1 MSQLPAVRAESWR
14 DNVPRESLVTTH
26 QTFRLMP
33 LFFFLLAAPISA
45 TADQWPNNAVSGTVT
60 FKGAPLAGV
69 TVTAYN
75 TNTSSITQVVT
86 TGKDGTYRLQ
96 IPAWIDTA
104 GDGADYHIW
113 AIKRGY
119 AFYPSA
125 PAGATVTRADHTG
138 DFAGNG
144 IDDVPIYFTVVHYV
158 SLPDRNNRGVAG
170 PPLTGVN
177 FIAYDGSNPP
187 LRPTADLASRKRGP
201 WTPRFTDNRNGSVT
215 DELTGLVWLKDAG
228 CLGAEIWDTA
238 LKHANAL
245 AAGTCGLSDG
255 SVAGDWRLPNINEL
269 ESIVDIF
276 ASNPALTPANPFI
289 NVSHA
294 IYWSSTSYF
303 HGQAGSP
310 SAWAIRLA
318 DGRFIN
324 DWVANDKATAYNR
337 VWAVKS
343 TAGAKLQS
351 TGEYVEFSP
360 GDDGHIQA
368 GVPLTFPRW
377 IDKGDGT
384 VADTVTGL
392 VWLKQANCIVGT
404 WQNAITAIAALASG
418 TCGLTDGSA
427 AGAWRLPTRAEME
440 SLSDRMQTNHADFFN
455 HTFLNRDKSVFQPAI
470 FTGFMSGQY
479 YWTATIDAA
488 DRASVWT
495 VYSCDFGVYDA
506 PRDSISYALPLRSG
520 SAAPDPMHG
529 ER

>member
-1 MSQLPAVRAESWR
+1 MHHQLTNAAAIRRHRRVQAWWSVFVVARFRHGRFSPTSIPQRPPREFPLKDPLARSMSQLPAVRAESWR

-187 LRPTADLASRKRGP
+187 DR
-201 WTPRFTDNRNGSVT
+201 
-215 DELTGLVWLKDAG
+215 
-228 CLGAEIWDTA
+228 
-238 LKHANAL
+238 
-245 AAGTCGLSDG
+245 
-255 SVAGDWRLPNINEL
+255 
-269 ESIVDIF
+269 
-276 ASNPALTPANPFI
+276 
-289 NVSHA
+289 
-294 IYWSSTSYF
+294 
-303 HGQAGSP
+303 
-310 SAWAIRLA
+310 
-318 DGRFIN
+318 
-324 DWVANDKATAYNR
+324 
-337 VWAVKS
+337 KS
-343 TAGAKLQS
+343 T
-351 TGEYVEFSP
+351 
-360 GDDGHIQA
+360 
-368 GVPLTFPRW
+368 
-377 IDKGDGT
+377 
-384 VADTVTGL
+384 
-392 VWLKQANCIVGT
+392 
-404 WQNAITAIAALASG
+404 
-418 TCGLTDGSA
+418 
-427 AGAWRLPTRAEME
+427 RLN
-440 SLSDRMQTNHADFFN
+440 SSH
-455 HTFLNRDKSVFQPAI
+455 
-470 FTGFMSGQY
+470 
-479 YWTATIDAA
+479 
-488 DRASVWT
+488 
-495 VYSCDFGVYDA
+495 
-506 PRDSISYALPLRSG
+506 
-520 SAAPDPMHG
+520 
-529 ER
+529 